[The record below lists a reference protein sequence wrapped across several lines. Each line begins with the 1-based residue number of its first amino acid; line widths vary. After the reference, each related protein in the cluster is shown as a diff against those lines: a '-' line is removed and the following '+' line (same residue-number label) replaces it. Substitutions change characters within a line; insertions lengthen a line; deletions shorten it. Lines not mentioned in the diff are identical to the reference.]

1 MFNDCE
7 ILFPEKYLSFS
18 FRDSGVKHNYDF
30 SRLNVPDMSKSSDII
45 LYADNVNQILL
56 KPVTSLYQK
65 RVLNEDVEESIVEQ
79 ASLLPRHAP
88 ITVTVYLPASANYR
102 EEEIATAVHH
112 HFTFLEKKS
121 KTQIKQVLQHGGRSL
136 IIGFAFLTFMV
147 LLSEA
152 GRSLFSMGGLFVTI
166 RESLAILGWV
176 AFWRPAELLLYD
188 WYPFKRNAKL
198 FDRLK
203 RSKVQ
208 IITGNNTGSK

>member
-30 SRLNVPDMSKSSDII
+30 SRLNVPDMSKSSGII
-45 LYADNVNQILL
+45 LYADNVNQILI

-79 ASLLPRHAP
+79 ASLLRRHAP

-112 HFTFLEKKS
+112 HFTFLEKK
-121 KTQIKQVLQHGGRSL
+121 IKNTNKASVTTWGKKPYNWFCVSHLCGFIVRSRK
-136 IIGFAFLTFMV
+136 ISFFY
-147 LLSEA
+147 
-152 GRSLFSMGGLFVTI
+152 GGLFVTI